1 MAEYKTYEVLSR
13 LNEIFHDGYD
23 LVDITQI
30 ADDDSSEFLSF
41 NVRDEYSDIAY
52 DSVDAYSPDDD
63 QEVSITFKSTDI
75 APIPL
80 SFSDVHLAEYA
91 VERTLEYLKILLKD
105 ETNTRD
111 DIAAIKSESVKLRNL
126 QAKLKKFF
134 KDYSS

>member
-52 DSVDAYSPDDD
+52 DFVDAYSPDDD

-111 DIAAIKSESVKLRNL
+111 DTAAIKSESVKLRNL

>member
-1 MAEYKTYEVLSR
+1 MAEYKTYDVLSR

-41 NVRDEYSDIAY
+41 TVSDKYSDIEY
-52 DSVDAYSPDDD
+52 DFVDAYSPDDD
-63 QEVSITFKSTDI
+63 QDTAITFKATDI

-80 SFSDVHLAEYA
+80 SFSDVHLTEYA
-91 VERTLEYLKILLKD
+91 VERALEYLKILLTD
-105 ETNTRD
+105 ETNTKD
-111 DIAAIKSESVKLRNL
+111 DIAAIKSETVKLRNL

-134 KDYSS
+134 KDYSG